1 MEPAARRSDCSPNAN
16 ENHVGIGGRAMTEPC
31 PALGFFVSIE
41 LAPESSARVREQ
53 FRDYWLTF
61 LTGRGL
67 YAMSA
72 GADGWKWA
80 VGSEASQASELDCEA
95 ARRWLAARPEVRQAK
110 VGSIEDLNE
119 SA

>member
-1 MEPAARRSDCSPNAN
+1 MEPAARRSDCSPNTN
-16 ENHVGIGGRAMTEPC
+16 ENRVGADGRALTEPC
-31 PALGFFVSIE
+31 PARGFFVAIE
-41 LAPESSARVREQ
+41 LAPASSARVRKE
-53 FRDYWLTF
+53 FRDRWLTF
-61 LTGRGL
+61 LAGRGL

-95 ARRWLAARPEVRQAK
+95 ARNWLAARPEVRQAK